1 MMKEFIAFDYRVG
14 LPQRLVMCPD
24 GNCYNMTENESVGE
38 IIPENYKFLGEP
50 GAKLRPDTIMWAL
63 VMLASVPHP
72 NYDAE
77 YGEFER
83 RLKQFGLRC
92 DSNNDMCQVTIKLTE
107 EKPDNWSM
115 MVHDDLL
122 DIVYDEVE
130 DFDEEGAKAMGRRI
144 IETAIALGVDIS
156 VNWQFK
162 RLETT
167 ESN

>member
-1 MMKEFIAFDYRVG
+1 MKEFIAINDKLG
-14 LPQRLVMCPD
+14 LPQRLVMSPR
-24 GNCYNMTENESVGE
+24 GYFYNMTEYERVEEVNSEDYV
-38 IIPENYKFLGEP
+38 YLGEP

-72 NYDAE
+72 CYDAE

-83 RLKQFGLRC
+83 RMKQYGLRC
-92 DSNNDMCQVTIKLTE
+92 DSNNDMCQITIELTE

-122 DIVYDEVE
+122 DKVYDEVP

-156 VNWQFK
+156 VNWKFK